1 MKRFRKQEACR
12 YKRVGEGYRR
22 PRGFHSKMREH
33 RKGNLPLA
41 EVGYRAPSSTRG
53 MHPSGLMEILV
64 HNLGE
69 LLKVPKGFA
78 VRIASGV
85 GIRKKNKI
93 AEKAKGLGLKILNV
107 PRKME
112 KKGKEKEK
120 GTEKKEEKPAEKTAA
135 EKAEKEKEKEK
146 KKVEKPKKAAPPS
159 VPGSVPGEAAGKKE
173 GQEKG

>member
-64 HNLGE
+64 HNLDE

-85 GIRKKNKI
+85 GIRKKIKI
-93 AEKAKGLGLKILNV
+93 AEKAKDLGLKILNV
-107 PRKME
+107 PRKTE

-120 GTEKKEEKPAEKTAA
+120 DTEKKEEKPAEKTAA
-135 EKAEKEKEKEK
+135 EKAEKEKEK
-146 KKVEKPKKAAPPS
+146 KKVGKPKKAAPPS
-159 VPGSVPGEAAGKKE
+159 VPVPGEAAGKKE